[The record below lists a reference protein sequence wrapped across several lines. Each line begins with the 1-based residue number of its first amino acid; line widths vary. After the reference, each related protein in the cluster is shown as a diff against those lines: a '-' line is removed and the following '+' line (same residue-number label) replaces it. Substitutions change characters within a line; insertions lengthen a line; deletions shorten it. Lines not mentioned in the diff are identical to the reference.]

1 MAKGETTWK
10 TYPCKLKY
18 AKVFN
23 ENMDTGL
30 DDDGKPIEA
39 DWAETIRNRG
49 GKWSTD
55 MCITEATKDKMISD
69 GIPEVT
75 LGYAQF
81 KADDEFE
88 GHPWRYNVK
97 RYVITGMKDRK
108 TGEPVLNDPP
118 SLGNL
123 KELYEGDDG
132 RTHASHWKY
141 EDGLIGNGSDANV
154 TLSIYKNGNK
164 RIIALQK
171 IGLVEVVPY
180 EDNELVFY

>member
-1 MAKGETTWK
+1 MAKGTTIWK

-30 DDDGKPIEA
+30 DEEGKPIEA
-39 DWAETIRNRG
+39 DWAETIRKRG
-49 GKWSTD
+49 GKYSTE
-55 MCITEATKDKMISD
+55 MCITEATKDKMIND
-69 GIPEVT
+69 GIPEVV
-75 LGYAQF
+75 LGYDTF
-81 KADDEFE
+81 KADDDFE
-88 GHPWRYNVK
+88 GYPWRIGVK
-97 RYVITGMKDRK
+97 RYVLTGMKDK
-108 TGEPVLNDPP
+108 DGEPVLNDPP

-123 KELYEGDDG
+123 KELYEGEDG
-132 RTHASHWKY
+132 RTHASHWTW
-141 EDGLIGNGSDANV
+141 EDGQIGNGTDANV

-180 EDNELVFY
+180 ESDELVYY